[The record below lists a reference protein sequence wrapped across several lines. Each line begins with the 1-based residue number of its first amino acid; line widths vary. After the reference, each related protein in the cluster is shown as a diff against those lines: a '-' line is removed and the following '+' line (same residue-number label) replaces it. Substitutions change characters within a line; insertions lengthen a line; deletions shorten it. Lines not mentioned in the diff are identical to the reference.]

1 MDMRDHH
8 EFLRSNPHAIHFPF
22 LDASLQPTSSLSSR
36 PSQPLTY
43 LVPFSLGPLHRPC
56 SSVIS
61 HTRSS
66 FSPCFLIIA
75 HYGIGLGAT
84 YSIFNIGLILCAPL
98 LGKGFLISNI
108 LRMQFSRR
116 RRRFITAN
124 LPPQITCSS
133 VHPSVRPFHSQIEG
147 LGIKGTFFYVRMCFG
162 YRKYHTKPSFAIS
175 VYALQ
180 RDIAFGERILNEF
193 HFKFHFN
200 S

>member
-1 MDMRDHH
+1 M
-8 EFLRSNPHAIHFPF
+8 
-22 LDASLQPTSSLSSR
+22 
-36 PSQPLTY
+36 
-43 LVPFSLGPLHRPC
+43 
-56 SSVIS
+56 IS

-98 LGKGFLISNI
+98 LGKGFLISNL

-116 RRRFITAN
+116 RRRFINAK
-124 LPPQITCSS
+124 LPPQITLLS
-133 VHPSVRPFHSQIEG
+133 VHPSVRPFNSQLEG
-147 LGIKGTFFYVRMCFG
+147 LGIKGTFFYVRMCFDN
-162 YRKYHTKPSFAIS
+162 RKYHTKPFFLSFDLS